1 MVKVNRVIQLCVLLF
16 VGVWAATLVPVY
28 GTEESPVDLQTA
40 SPQAQSDDS
49 LVLRESQAQKG
60 VESSGDQAKD
70 TEEMTLVGQLRS
82 RLSELDERERKIREE
97 EERVA
102 GLRRDL
108 ETLAAQQADA
118 LAEAEAIKAKHMKK
132 VRIDP
137 TQASLV
143 RLVKVYEAMDSEE
156 AALRIG
162 EMREKLALDI
172 LARIKPKKAAGVL
185 AGVEPKKAARLS
197 EGLRVYVTYDQKP
210 TDQ

>member
-1 MVKVNRVIQLCVLLF
+1 MVNVNRVIQLCLLLF

-28 GTEESPVDLQTA
+28 GTEESPVAHQTA
-40 SPQAQSDDS
+40 SPPAHSEDS
-49 LVLRESQAQKG
+49 LVLRESHAQKG
-60 VESSGDQAKD
+60 VESVGDQSKD
-70 TEEMTLVGQLRS
+70 TEEMTLVSQLRS
-82 RLSELDERERKIREE
+82 RLSELDERERNIREE

-118 LAEAEAIKAKHMKK
+118 LAEAQALKAQHMKK

-197 EGLRVYVTYDQKP
+197 EGLRVYVRNDQKP
-210 TDQ
+210 ADQ

>member
-28 GTEESPVDLQTA
+28 GTEESPVDQQTA
-40 SPQAQSDDS
+40 SPQAHSDDS

-108 ETLAAQQADA
+108 ET
-118 LAEAEAIKAKHMKK
+118 
-132 VRIDP
+132 
-137 TQASLV
+137 
-143 RLVKVYEAMDSEE
+143 
-156 AALRIG
+156 
-162 EMREKLALDI
+162 
-172 LARIKPKKAAGVL
+172 
-185 AGVEPKKAARLS
+185 
-197 EGLRVYVTYDQKP
+197 
-210 TDQ
+210 

>member
-28 GTEESPVDLQTA
+28 GTEESPVDQQTA
-40 SPQAQSDDS
+40 SPQAHSDDA

-60 VESSGDQAKD
+60 VESSGDQSKD
-70 TEEMTLVGQLRS
+70 TEEMTLVSQLRS

-162 EMREKLALDI
+162 AMREKLALDI

-197 EGLRVYVTYDQKP
+197 EGLRVYVTHDQKP

>member
-16 VGVWAATLVPVY
+16 VGVWSASLVPVY
-28 GTEESPVDLQTA
+28 GTEESPVDQQTA
-40 SPQAQSDDS
+40 SPQAHSDDS

-70 TEEMTLVGQLRS
+70 TEEMTLVGQLRN

-118 LAEAEAIKAKHMKK
+118 LAEAEAKHMKK

-162 EMREKLALDI
+162 AMREKLALDI

-197 EGLRVYVTYDQKP
+197 EGLRVYVTHDQKP